1 MTENIIAIYS
11 FRFSENYD
19 HNYNIERIN
28 YEKNIDYHFFTNST
42 FISSKKWK
50 INHCKIPEDSK
61 EKLKY
66 ILPKILEKYS
76 IIIYLDSK
84 VLSNPVKI
92 PSSEQIVLKMM
103 NRDLSIMQMWDQ
115 TVLND
120 LKMTMMHSTGKMTKG
135 ELNTSLNNEIKPL
148 TLSFF
153 IRRNTKN
160 VNNFMNSLFQHMVQA
175 SEEDEKYIL
184 VKLLFMYKFDNRK
197 IDLSLNI
204 PHLTNKDFG
213 ITVPTVMLS
222 EIEKQNYFPQ
232 KRVAIGFYG
241 ITRSLKHT
249 FRSICQNIFKPFE
262 DNGIIYDTFIHSYN
276 LSTYNNVRAKEYS
289 TDMDNN
295 EYELLNPIAY
305 KIESDSIVRENI
317 RLDKYHKQP
326 DVFRN
331 SFNTINNFVMAQ
343 YSKKQLVQLIKERK
357 KRYDYVFFIRPDCA
371 YLEKFNLKHCFQC
384 SNNTVVVPDFHLCY
398 KFNDRFSICNVNNYK
413 VMGNIFDGLLVMS
426 QKMCLHPEKNIK
438 LFLDF
443 NKIKIKYIPFH
454 FVRIRLN
461 NLIAQRDYAIVKYV
475 NFLKT
480 IEKYDKFR
488 ILVEKLPMLLFVSV
502 YDFSSW
508 IYSYLNFIFL
518 AIFIIIFFYISKYFY
533 SGKSV

>member
-11 FRFSENYD
+11 FRFSENYND
-19 HNYNIERIN
+19 DNYNIESIN
-28 YEKNIDYHFFTNST
+28 YEKNIDYHFFTDST

-50 INHCKIPEDSK
+50 INHCEIPKGWK

-66 ILPKILEKYS
+66 ILPKILQKYS

-84 VLSNPVKI
+84 MLLNPVTI
-92 PSSEQIVLKMM
+92 PSSDQIFLKMM
-103 NRDLSIMQMWDQ
+103 NREMSIVQMWDQ

-120 LKMTMMHSTGKMTKG
+120 LKMTMKYSTDKTTKG

-153 IRRNTKN
+153 IRRNTEN
-160 VNNFMNSLFQHMVQA
+160 VNNFMNSLFEQMVQA

-184 VKLLFMYKFDNRK
+184 AKLLFMYKFDNRK

-222 EIEKQNYFPQ
+222 KIEKQNYFPQ

-249 FRSICQNIFKPFE
+249 LRSIYQNIFKPFE
-262 DNGIIYDTFIHSYN
+262 DNGITYDIFIHTYK
-276 LSTYNNVRAKEYS
+276 LSRYNNIRTKEYS
-289 TDMDNN
+289 TDMDNS
-295 EYELLNPIAY
+295 EYELLNPMEF
-305 KIESDSIVRENI
+305 KVESDPVVRQNI
-317 RLDKYHKQP
+317 GLEKYHNQR
-326 DVFRN
+326 DVFHN
-331 SFNTINNFVMAQ
+331 NFNTVDNFIMAQ
-343 YSKKQLVQLIKERK
+343 YSKKQLVQLIEGKE

-371 YLEKFNLKHCFQC
+371 YLEKFNLKHCFDC
-384 SNNTVVVPDFHLCY
+384 SNDTIIVPDFHLCC
-398 KFNDRFSICNVNNYK
+398 KFNDRFSICNTNNYK
-413 VMGNIFDGLLVMS
+413 LMGNIFDELLVIS
-426 QKMCLHPEKNIK
+426 QKMSLHPEKNIK
-438 LFLDF
+438 LFLDL

-461 NLIAQRDYAIVKYV
+461 NLIAKRDYAIVKYIS
-475 NFLKT
+475 FLKI

-488 ILVEKLPMLLFVSV
+488 IFVEKIPMLLFVTV
-502 YDFSSW
+502 YDFSLW
-508 IYSYLNFIFL
+508 IYYFFNIIFL
-518 AIFIIIFFYISKYFY
+518 AVLLAILWCYLK
-533 SGKSV
+533 